1 MGQDMKAPITLAEAI
16 HIYENSRLQSEHF
29 TQEAL
34 TAAYAL
40 GLSGLYALQAMGDL
54 RREHKKTVPDGAN
67 IRDGRPGGQT

>member
-1 MGQDMKAPITLAEAI
+1 MNDPITLAEAI

-40 GLSGLYALQAMGDL
+40 GLSGLYALQVMGGL
-54 RREHKKTVPDGAN
+54 RQEHEKTAPS
-67 IRDGRPGGQT
+67 GGNT